1 MNSHLT
7 VEFNNYYTTLLF
19 KNCYHF
25 GYYRGNAECKG
36 PDVGAHLI
44 YLKNSREASV
54 TRAELSKVNSRG
66 EDADE
71 LTKPG

>member
-1 MNSHLT
+1 M
-7 VEFNNYYTTLLF
+7 
-19 KNCYHF
+19 
-25 GYYRGNAECKG
+25 
-36 PDVGAHLI
+36 GAHLT

-66 EDADE
+66 EDVDG

>member
-7 VEFNNYYTTLLF
+7 AEFNNYYTTLLF
-19 KNCYHF
+19 KNCYF
-25 GYYRGNAECKG
+25 LVTIEEMLSKG

-66 EDADE
+66 ED
-71 LTKPG
+71 G